1 MIALTPTVS
10 RLVPFVSAGVLS
22 EADVALV
29 VQLLDATQISG
40 ATGDVL
46 LGAAL
51 AVRAPRLG
59 NVCVVLSRV
68 AAEVVPDEDA
78 AAVPLEWPE
87 PRAWREALA
96 SSKLVADPARASES
110 PRRPFVLDGER
121 LYISRLWHDEVL
133 VADRLRQL
141 AADGDRLTII
151 TGGPGTG
158 KTTRVATELI
168 ALLSALS
175 PDEPFRI
182 ALSAPTGKAASRLK
196 DVLSAALAQASAL
209 DAVIARAESV
219 TAQTLHK
226 LLGSN
231 PRRLDARFTYHAAHP
246 LPFDLVIVDEVSMVS
261 LPLLARTLDAIG
273 PQTRLMLVGDPDQL
287 ASVEAGCVLADIV
300 GGRAGVIAPRLTQLT
315 TSYRFTSESWIG
327 RVAAAI
333 RDGDADAT
341 MALLREAPSPSGWV
355 DPGSAAYPQQRRF
368 LTTSMD
374 GIGRGTRDF
383 ARAGNVDAALDS
395 LVNYRTLCAHRTGDW
410 GVSTWNDTVERL
422 MQVDRAEPWYIGRP
436 VLVQRNDSSL
446 GLMNGDLGVVVHTPV
461 GPRVAFGT
469 GGADVR
475 LVAPVRLES
484 VETAHV
490 MTIHKSQGS
499 EFGHVNVIMP
509 PSGSRM
515 LTRELLYTAVTRA
528 RRSVAV
534 VGTEA
539 AIRSAVGRRAAR
551 ASGLGER
558 L

>member
-1 MIALTPTVS
+1 MITLTPTVS
-10 RLVPFVSAGVLS
+10 RLVPFVEARVLTH
-22 EADVALV
+22 ADVALV
-29 VQLLDATQISG
+29 VQLLDATQVSE
-40 ATGDVL
+40 ANGDVL

-59 NVCVVLSRV
+59 NVCVALSSI
-68 AAEVVPDEDA
+68 AA
-78 AAVPLEWPE
+78 AAVPEEDSSTVTLEWPE
-87 PRAWREALA
+87 PLAWRAALA
-96 SSKLVADPARASES
+96 TSDLVATPAQAGDA

-133 VADRLRQL
+133 VAERLREL
-141 AADGDRLTII
+141 AAAGDRLTII

-158 KTTRVATELI
+158 KTTRVANELI

-175 PDEPFRI
+175 LDEPFRI

-196 DVLSAALAQASAL
+196 EVLTAALARASAL
-209 DAVIARAESV
+209 DSVIARAELV

-231 PRRLDARFTYHAAHP
+231 PHRLDARYTYHAAHP
-246 LPFDLVIVDEVSMVS
+246 VPYDLVIVDEVSMVS

-273 PQTRLMLVGDPDQL
+273 PETRLILVGDPDQL

-341 MALLREAPSPSGWV
+341 MVLLREAPSPSAWM
-355 DPGSAAYPQQRRF
+355 DPSSAAYPQRLRF
-368 LTTSMD
+368 LTTSMND
-374 GIGRGTRDF
+374 MGRGTRDF
-383 ARAGNVDAALDS
+383 AVAGHVDGALDS
-395 LVNYRTLCAHRTGDW
+395 LVNYRSLCAHRTGEW
-410 GVSTWNDTVERL
+410 GVSTWNYKVEQL

-446 GLMNGDLGVVVHTPV
+446 GLMNGDLGVVVQTPA

-469 GGADVR
+469 GSADVR
-475 LVAPVRLES
+475 LVAPVRLEAA
-484 VETAHV
+484 ETAHV

-499 EFGHVNVIMP
+499 EFGHVNVILP
-509 PSGSRM
+509 PAGSRL

-528 RRSVAV
+528 RRSVSV

-539 AIRSAVGRRAAR
+539 AIREAVGRRAAR
-551 ASGLGER
+551 ASGLGDR